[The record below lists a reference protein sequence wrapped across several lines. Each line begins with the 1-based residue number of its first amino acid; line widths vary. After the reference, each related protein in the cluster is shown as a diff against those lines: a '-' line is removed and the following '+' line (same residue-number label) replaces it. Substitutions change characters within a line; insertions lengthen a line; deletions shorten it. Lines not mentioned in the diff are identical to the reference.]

1 MKKSLFFAV
10 LVLTLAVP
18 LTICAEMTK
27 ISIERK
33 SQESPPSY
41 RYQSVNKALSD
52 IFSIS
57 SNQIQ
62 PEDNCANLEILRTE
76 YPTFFDHSTK
86 RLLLSIDGRYIMVY
100 VRRPDDSSENV
111 QLATE
116 GANII
121 SSMLPIYEQYFSPY
135 PCNNIYIN
143 AFDDAAYAY
152 ASPGYISVGGANG
165 VNSWTLLGH
174 EFTHHYFHSAM
185 SYSWL
190 AEGAAQFLPYVN
202 HYQQLRNGTTTLREL
217 YGDYSSF
224 DFTFNDFVANEMS
237 NWAKSSLEQDGISPD
252 TPLCA
257 VDTDLEKGADLGLL
271 FMTDAYLNMGE
282 GNYLNAM
289 ATLYERYRITKQKN
303 AYSDIMK
310 VFEYFTPADKQD
322 FLKNVRRKLCQP
334 VKVIQW
340 PHLDRTQVMIGR

>member
-1 MKKSLFFAV
+1 MKKSFFFAV

-18 LTICAEMTK
+18 LTIYAGMTK
-27 ISIERK
+27 DPILHVQEFHEISRL
-33 SQESPPSY
+33 SP
-41 RYQSVNKALSD
+41 VNKALID

-57 SNQIQ
+57 ANQIQ
-62 PEDNCANLEILRTE
+62 PEDNCANE
-76 YPTFFDHSTK
+76 YDNPLPEFYTK
-86 RLLLSIDGRYIMVY
+86 KVLSSIDGRSVEIFVY
-100 VRRPDDSSENV
+100 RPDDSSENV
-111 QLATE
+111 QLAEE

-121 SSMLPIYEQYFSPY
+121 SSMFPIYERYFSPY
-135 PCNNIYIN
+135 PCNKIYIH
-143 AFDDAAYAY
+143 AFDGAGHSAYAG
-152 ASPGYISVGGANG
+152 PGFVYVGGANG

-202 HYQQLRNGTTTLREL
+202 YHQQLLNGTTTLREL

-224 DFTFNDFVANEMS
+224 DFTFNDFVANEMTD
-237 NWAKSSLEQDGISPD
+237 WAKSSIEQDGVSPD

-257 VDTDLEKGADLGLL
+257 VDSDLEKGADLGLL

-282 GNYLNAM
+282 VNYLNAM

-303 AYSDIMK
+303 TYSDIMK

-322 FLKNVRRKLCQP
+322 FLKNVRIKLCQP
-334 VKVIQW
+334 VKVITW
-340 PHLDRTQVMIGR
+340 PHLDRTRIMIGR